1 MAVYIFFRCLVAG
14 QKWDRTARR
23 RIFPQM
29 QPPKA
34 RASRASDQRRVASPL
49 SKSENDGDAAAE
61 GGDSRWFVL
70 AGEFRRAPQA
80 DGGRRW
86 NRVGVSASGDMQQK
100 PAVAKG

>member
-1 MAVYIFFRCLVAG
+1 MTAGGELDGGGKRGRRC
-14 QKWDRTARR
+14 ARR
-23 RIFPQM
+23 RRRQEASSAAARDRAETR
-29 QPPKA
+29 QQVQKA
-34 RASRASDQRRVASPL
+34 EPCRHMMSH
-49 SKSENDGDAAAE
+49 AE

>member
-1 MAVYIFFRCLVAG
+1 
-14 QKWDRTARR
+14 
-23 RIFPQM
+23 M

-34 RASRASDQRRVASPL
+34 RASRASDQRGSRHPSP
-49 SKSENDGDAAAE
+49 SENEGDAAAE
-61 GGDSRWFVL
+61 GGDSRWCVL

>member
-1 MAVYIFFRCLVAG
+1 G

-49 SKSENDGDAAAE
+49 SKSENDGDAAAGACGE
-61 GGDSRWFVL
+61 GGDQR
-70 AGEFRRAPQA
+70 ETREP
-80 DGGRRW
+80 
-86 NRVGVSASGDMQQK
+86 
-100 PAVAKG
+100 